1 MRTAYPILLTPAG
14 SDYIVYVP
22 DLDIHTEGHSIAD
35 AVFMA
40 EDAISL
46 VAITIQDEG
55 LPVPEPSTVT
65 PVCEPGDIMAYALV
79 DFDAY
84 RREHCKSI
92 MKRVSISSD
101 LNELA
106 TKAGLDFSAI
116 LQDGLMQRL
125 GVQ

>member
-1 MRTAYPILLTPAG
+1 MRTAYPIILTPAG
-14 SDYIVYVP
+14 SDYIVYAP
-22 DLDIHTEGHSIAD
+22 DLDIHTEGHSLAD
-35 AVFMA
+35 AIFMA
-40 EDAISL
+40 QDAISL

-65 PVCEPGDIMAYALV
+65 PVCEPGDILTYALV

-84 RREHCKSI
+84 RSENCKSI
-92 MKRVSISSD
+92 KKSVSIPSY

-116 LQDGLMQRL
+116 LQDGLRQRL

>member
-1 MRTAYPILLTPAG
+1 MRTAYPIVLTPAD

-35 AVFMA
+35 AIYMA

-46 VAITIQDEG
+46 VAITIQDDG

-65 PVCEPGDIMAYALV
+65 PVCEPEDILTYALV

-84 RREHCKSI
+84 RRETCKGI
-92 MKRVSISSD
+92 TKRVSIPSY

-106 TKAGLDFSAI
+106 RKRD
-116 LQDGLMQRL
+116 
-125 GVQ
+125 